1 LTTVYSLALK
11 TTINEIRNISPEI
24 SCAFV
29 FKPDEVIAYDDN
41 ANPETIQESL
51 HVFNEMTSRIDA
63 VGGMDNMV
71 IQGSDGQVNFMQCVN
86 GFYLATVSSKMIDEK
101 TLFALNKV
109 LMPAVI
115 KMVTEFTPVNE
126 AQNFLPSQPEPETS
140 KQQQSNETNQ
150 SEQNPMDDLEL
161 VLSKP
166 PVHQF
171 MVEKTNGL
179 FQSDAV
185 RVDEEVATGWNKLY
199 EGRIIDHIV
208 IESLRFKMIRCRF
221 KPIKESKTSAKGLV
235 QIPDKIMQALDVT
248 RGDLVLIKPIVENQR
263 RQ

>member
-1 LTTVYSLALK
+1 LATVYSLALK
-11 TTINEIRNISPEI
+11 TTINEIKNISPEI

-71 IQGSDGQVNFMQCVN
+71 IQGSNGQVNFMQCVN
-86 GFYLATVSSKMIDEK
+86 GFYLATVSSKVIDER

-115 KMVTEFTPVNE
+115 KMVTDFTPANE
-126 AQNFLPSQPEPETS
+126 AQNFKLSQPEPET
-140 KQQQSNETNQ
+140 KHQQPNETVQ
-150 SEQNPMDDLEL
+150 SEPIQMDDLEF

-185 RVDEEVATGWNKLY
+185 RVDEDVAAGWNKLY